1 MRNTPPVEAFAAIW
15 RPENADRRVTGAFTW
30 DGEQGSARV
39 VGHLVDLD
47 GISFGPGDFVRAYDL
62 LHANLDSTNY
72 TLVGC
77 REQIGSMYGDEVV
90 SSARISCRVLIE
102 GVHLDTIDDVFA
114 AVVFRLDTADDWLG
128 RAGLS
133 HNIRWKP
140 TVRSEV
146 VYEAGPND
154 EAGTWMIADGV
165 NTSVDEAPQSIR
177 TTRIH
182 ALTHRPPGGLG
193 VRDALEIVR
202 ALQRFAALCTGQLPE
217 ANRVVLEHPTNTVG
231 TKLNGEPAS
240 VTHPVYFAQNSTSR
254 PKSGDVPP
262 VTLAGLGGAAVLDRW
277 LERHEQIRS
286 VISMIIA
293 QQAGEVPYLEQMFIN
308 NALCAE
314 LLDRHD
320 RSSVDGAD
328 VRVDADRF
336 ARLSEVALDA
346 VEGTD
351 REELDRIL
359 RFANTPPL
367 QQRLKRLAV
376 TADPNRQTLFTGVK
390 HGRWAQVTMGTR
402 NALTHADGLA
412 RDERSRALH
421 WLNVSVRWV
430 VIVNVLAPL
439 QRGIADA
446 LLTSS
451 PARTA
456 AVHLS
461 EAVETLGAYL
471 DES

>member
-1 MRNTPPVEAFAAIW
+1 MRAHVLEARDHGWIVLGGI
-15 RPENADRRVTGAFTW
+15 ECDRR
-30 DGEQGSARV
+30 EQR
-39 VGHLVDLD
+39 
-47 GISFGPGDFVRAYDL
+47 
-62 LHANLDSTNY
+62 
-72 TLVGC
+72 
-77 REQIGSMYGDEVV
+77 
-90 SSARISCRVLIE
+90 
-102 GVHLDTIDDVFA
+102 
-114 AVVFRLDTADDWLG
+114 
-128 RAGLS
+128 
-133 HNIRWKP
+133 
-140 TVRSEV
+140 
-146 VYEAGPND
+146 
-154 EAGTWMIADGV
+154 
-165 NTSVDEAPQSIR
+165 
-177 TTRIH
+177 
-182 ALTHRPPGGLG
+182 
-193 VRDALEIVR
+193 
-202 ALQRFAALCTGQLPE
+202 
-217 ANRVVLEHPTNTVG
+217 
-231 TKLNGEPAS
+231 
-240 VTHPVYFAQNSTSR
+240 
-254 PKSGDVPP
+254 
-262 VTLAGLGGAAVLDRW
+262 
-277 LERHEQIRS
+277 
-286 VISMIIA
+286 
-293 QQAGEVPYLEQMFIN
+293 
-308 NALCAE
+308 
-314 LLDRHD
+314 
-320 RSSVDGAD
+320 D